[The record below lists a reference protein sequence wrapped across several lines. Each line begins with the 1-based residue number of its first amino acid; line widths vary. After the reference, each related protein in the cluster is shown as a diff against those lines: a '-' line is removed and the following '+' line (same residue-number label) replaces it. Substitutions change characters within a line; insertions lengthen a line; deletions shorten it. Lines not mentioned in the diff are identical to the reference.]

1 MSVKSIRLVFCL
13 TMASATSVAF
23 AAPLA
28 LEAPPHGEDQSGALT
43 KSEGARR
50 DSVEHYLRGKML
62 AGDGEYTE
70 ALKELKKAVDLDPDD
85 GHLRREYAEAL
96 RDVQILPEAET
107 QARKAVALIPGNAAA
122 HRALGQILLAAGKDD
137 KAVLEEATSE
147 LKKANDAMPLDP
159 VGTAALAQALLRLDR
174 PAEAVTVLE
183 RILEKGRGSS
193 IPLLYGEA
201 LERSGRFGEA
211 EEVYQFLLRQD
222 PDNPAVSY
230 ALLRV
235 YEKSRQIDKAASL
248 VDSFLQRHPDNVGL
262 KTQYGLLLVRA
273 RRFSDAEKVLSE
285 VLEADPQNRDALR
298 HSAALLAETN
308 RPDEAGEVLKKL
320 QALDPDDP
328 DVPFRRAIFL
338 LEARKIDEAEKI
350 LKELRAGLVTR
361 KAGPDGL
368 SQIDGQLAYA
378 AYLRKDYPAARA
390 LVAPYLEASGSAGAN
405 LQTFN
410 LLMQIARDENDDAE
424 GLRVARKAM
433 KAGNPSPL
441 VRSTLAEFLLRSKK
455 PAEVEEGEKIL
466 ADLAE
471 QDRPGALLAADT
483 WQRIERFGR
492 AAAVAKVALKKY
504 PEDPDL
510 LFRLGASLERDQKGA
525 EAVGVFERL
534 LKVKPE
540 HAASLNYLGYYWADR
555 GENLEKARSMIQK
568 AVELDPG
575 NGAYLDSLGW
585 VLYQLD
591 RPAEAEKYLK
601 EAASLTPDD
610 PTVIEHL
617 GDVAVKMGD
626 VAKARELWRK
636 ALTMKPEDGGKKLE
650 EKLRKAEGGGPAP
663 R

>member
-1 MSVKSIRLVFCL
+1 MKSIRLIFCL
-13 TMASATSVAF
+13 TLASVAF
-23 AAPLA
+23 AVPLA
-28 LEAPPHGEDQSGALT
+28 LAAPPHGEDQSGALT
-43 KSEGARR
+43 KSEASRR
-50 DSVEHYLRGKML
+50 DSVEHYLRGKLL

-70 ALKELKKAVDLDPDD
+70 ALKELRKAVDLEPDD

-107 QARKAVALIPGNAAA
+107 QARKAVALIPNNAAA
-122 HRALGQILLAAGKDD
+122 HRALGQILLAAGKD
-137 KAVLEEATSE
+137 KAVLEEAASE

-159 VGTAALAQALLRLDR
+159 VCAASLAQALLRLDR

-193 IPLLYGEA
+193 IPYLYGEA
-201 LERSGRFGEA
+201 LERTGRFGEA
-211 EEVYQFLLRQD
+211 EDVYQFLLRQD
-222 PDNPAVSY
+222 PDNPAVTF

-235 YEKSRQIDKAASL
+235 YEKSRQIDKAALL
-248 VDSFLQRHPDNVGL
+248 VDSFLRKHPNNVGL

-285 VLEADPQNRDALR
+285 VLKADPQNRDALR
-298 HSAALLAETN
+298 HYAALLAETN

-320 QALDPDDP
+320 QGLDPDDP
-328 DVPFRRAIFL
+328 DVPFRRAMFL
-338 LEARKIDEAEKI
+338 LEARKIGEAEKI

-361 KAGPDGL
+361 KAGPEGL
-368 SQIDGQLAYA
+368 AQVDGQLANA
-378 AYLRKDYPAARA
+378 AYLRKDYRAARA
-390 LVAPYLEASGSAGAN
+390 LVAPYLEESGPAGAN
-405 LQTFN
+405 PQAFD
-410 LLMQIARDENDDAE
+410 LLMQIARDENDYAE
-424 GLRVARKAM
+424 GLRIARKAM

-441 VRSTLAEFLLRSKK
+441 VRSSLAEFLLKSKQ
-455 PAEVEEGEKIL
+455 AGEVEEGEKIL

-492 AAAVAKVALKKY
+492 AAAVAKAALEKY

-510 LFRLGASLERDQKGA
+510 LFRLGASLERDQRGA

-568 AVELDPG
+568 AVDLDPG

-591 RPAEAEKYLK
+591 RPDEAEKYLK

-610 PTVIEHL
+610 PTIMEHL
-617 GDVAVKMGD
+617 GDVAVKKGD
-626 VAKARELWRK
+626 VAKARELWGK